1 MSSLIKVT
9 NSTGEEK
16 RPEPENTHPPPKN
29 RWTKR
34 RKSTSLKDL
43 AQRKS
48 QKRMSLKDLAQRKQ
62 ITIKYTPAIYQ
73 SILTRW
79 NPTDY
84 NIKVNDTIVIDSSI
98 HLSKDKTTKAL
109 SGLNS
114 NVYIITL
121 NDNTQFIIKQNK
133 EDKDITSDITSEV
146 QFQRFAASLNFAP
159 QVYAWNQTTILM
171 EKCRV
176 IPQPHISYIGLKIGI
191 TFPQQSEEEKK
202 LQSEEEKKLQS
213 EKTAEKNKLIQELM
227 HEERLRHLQV
237 SINMYDATGMFIM
250 DAHDENYVQRGQ
262 EILQIDFDDVRF
274 SSLEQY
280 NHWRRRFSEIFRE
293 EANDE
298 GELRVLQYSSLV
310 EYNIK
315 RRKIYETTG
324 TLLSKKFKEVN
335 LVVTPVDPPY
345 YYWWRNAADSSFMIK
360 DNESKDNESK
370 DNESK
375 DNESKDNESNDF
387 ECEELM
393 MTREGWISRKA
404 LYQAELEVIRLDHDN
419 YIKGVQENRAKRIVK
434 RVEAAQLIPIFRFF
448 TIQVNFI

>member
-1 MSSLIKVT
+1 MSSLIKDT
-9 NSTGEEK
+9 PTDGSSTGEEK
-16 RPEPENTHPPPKN
+16 RPESTHPPPKIPT

-34 RKSTSLKDL
+34 RKS
-43 AQRKS
+43 QRNS
-48 QKRMSLKDLAQRKQ
+48 QKPMSLKDFAQQKK

-121 NDNTQFIIKQNK
+121 NDDTQFIIKQNK
-133 EDKDITSDITSEV
+133 EDKDITSEV

-171 EKCRV
+171 EKCQV
-176 IPQPHISYIGLKIGI
+176 IPQPHITYKGLKIGI
-191 TFPQQSEEEKK
+191 LLPQQSEKE
-202 LQSEEEKKLQS
+202 
-213 EKTAEKNKLIQELM
+213 KLIQELM

-262 EILQIDFDDVRF
+262 EILQIDFDDIRF

-298 GELRVLQYSSLV
+298 GELRVLQYSSLE
-310 EYNIK
+310 EYNKK
-315 RRKIYETTG
+315 RREITG
-324 TLLSKKFKEVN
+324 ITNNFEEVN
-335 LVVTPVDPPY
+335 LLVTPVDPPN
-345 YYWWRNAADSSFMIK
+345 YYWWRNAADSFLMKKINTESK
-360 DNESKDNESK
+360 DDTESKDNTESK
-370 DNESK
+370 
-375 DNESKDNESNDF
+375 DF

-393 MTREGWISRKA
+393 MTREEWISRKA
-404 LYQAELEVIRLDHDN
+404 LYQAELEVIHDEHDH
-419 YIKGVQENRAKRIVK
+419 YIKVVREQRANKITERTRGTLFCVP
-434 RVEAAQLIPIFRFF
+434 VFRFF